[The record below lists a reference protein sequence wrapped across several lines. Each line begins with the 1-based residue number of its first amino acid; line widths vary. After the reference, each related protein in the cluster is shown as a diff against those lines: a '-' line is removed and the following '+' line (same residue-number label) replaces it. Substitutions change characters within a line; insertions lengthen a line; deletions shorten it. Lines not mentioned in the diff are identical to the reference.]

1 MTHNQFIDIEHTASR
16 ALRSIA
22 NWAGPEERKRLQ
34 QAEYL
39 LAEMRSAAQ
48 WLCDAESSEETKR
61 VVLERLHD
69 VFKHDL
75 K

>member
-1 MTHNQFIDIEHTASR
+1 MTHNQFIDIERTAGR
-16 ALRSIA
+16 AMRSIA
-22 NWAGPEERKRLQ
+22 NWASPEERKRLQ

-48 WLCDAESSEETKR
+48 WLCDPESGEETKR

-69 VFKHDL
+69 IFRHDL
-75 K
+75 N